1 MFNARV
7 LPRPEGSLWRCS
19 VCIMQRKSENVV
31 IYFSFVGDK
40 RQRSTRQVTR
50 HVSQKEKNAPSVL
63 SLETLPAEWETTR
76 QRTTFGP
83 LRMNPKEKVCAICL
97 TCFLYRHRCQS
108 SGTEPFVLPQPA
120 DASFHRLHTTQKHLT
135 RPCQINKDSAHKVSL
150 IDALCARIRGEIL
163 EPLFLFQKPA
173 KKSHGARGNAEV

>member
-7 LPRPEGSLWRCS
+7 LPRPEGSLWLCS
-19 VCIMQRKSENVV
+19 DCIMQRKSENVV

-83 LRMNPKEKVCAICL
+83 LRMNPERKGSCNLSHLLPLQAPMSKQWNRDTRSSPAS
-97 TCFLYRHRCQS
+97 RCIIPS
-108 SGTEPFVLPQPA
+108 S
-120 DASFHRLHTTQKHLT
+120 
-135 RPCQINKDSAHKVSL
+135 
-150 IDALCARIRGEIL
+150 
-163 EPLFLFQKPA
+163 
-173 KKSHGARGNAEV
+173 SHNSKTFDKTLSNQQRFCT